1 SRSDTGRNCVLRS
14 PACVLNRIALIVQY
28 CMPSFMRRKLCD
40 VPFKHAQVLVGLLVR
55 QPNVPSSNSG
65 LTTYSADEAALAGGV
80 ASIGKLTT
88 RATSSMLIVP
98 ARLWRR
104 LRVCIF
110 PFRERPE
117 VDHET
122 VSNLPAILP

>member
-1 SRSDTGRNCVLRS
+1 PLSCVESCAMFPSSTLRF
-14 PACVLNRIALIVQY
+14 
-28 CMPSFMRRKLCD
+28 SF
-40 VPFKHAQVLVGLLVR
+40 GLLVR

-104 LRVCIF
+104 LRACIF